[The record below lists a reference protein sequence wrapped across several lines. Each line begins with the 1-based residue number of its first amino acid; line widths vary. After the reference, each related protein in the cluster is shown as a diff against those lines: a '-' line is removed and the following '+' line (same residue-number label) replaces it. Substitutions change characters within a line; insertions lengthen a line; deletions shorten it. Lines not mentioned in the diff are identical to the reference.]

1 MKKKLLVAVL
11 LALVAVGSLYLY
23 SRSLQDEVAGGQKVT
38 ILVAASDIEVG
49 QRVTKANLAQR
60 PVPEAYVGQGT
71 VKRGGEALVL
81 GRPVTVKVSQGDPIV
96 WSDFDLPRSGAGKPL
111 SAVVQK
117 GQRAL
122 TLPVDLS
129 GSLAG
134 MLRPGDHV
142 DIMGTFAKGQGT
154 DWATVTL
161 LQNVLVLATGD
172 VRGGGEGDSETA
184 APGAPPRG
192 FSSITVS
199 VDPEEAEL
207 LVFSM
212 QRGPVNVALRSKE
225 DIETVD
231 DLPDKNFGDIFE
243 SQKRAA
249 FQRRHAAKKIE
260 ALKAQ

>member
-1 MKKKLLVAVL
+1 MKKKLLVAVA
-11 LALVAVGSLYLY
+11 LAVIAVASLYLY
-23 SRSLQDEVAGGQKVT
+23 SRSLQNEVAGGQKVT
-38 ILVAASDIEVG
+38 ILVAAADIEVG
-49 QRVTKANLAQR
+49 QRLTKANLAQR
-60 PVPEAYVGQGT
+60 EVPEAYVHQAS
-71 VKRGGEALVL
+71 VKRGEENVIL
-81 GRPVTVKVSQGDPIV
+81 GRPVTVKVSQGQPIL
-96 WSDFDLPRSGAGKPL
+96 WSDFDVQRAGVTKRL
-111 SAVVQK
+111 AAAVQK

-122 TLPVDLS
+122 TVPVDLS

-161 LQNVLVLATGD
+161 LQNVLIVATGD
-172 VRGGGEGDSETA
+172 MRGGAEGEAETS
-184 APGAPPRG
+184 GAGPPRS

-207 LVFSM
+207 LVFAM
-212 QRGPVNVALRSKE
+212 QRGPVNVALRSQE
-225 DIETVD
+225 DIESAE
-231 DLPDKNFGDIFE
+231 DLPEKNFGDIFE

>member
-1 MKKKLLVAVL
+1 MKRKLLVAVL
-11 LALVAVGSLYLY
+11 LAVIAVGSLYLY
-23 SRSLQDEVAGGQKVT
+23 SLSLQNEVAGGQKVT
-38 ILVAASDIEVG
+38 ILVAAQDIEPG
-49 QRVTKANLAQR
+49 QRITKANLAQR
-60 PVPEAYVGQGT
+60 QVPEAYVGQGT
-71 VKRGGEALVL
+71 VKRGGESVVL
-81 GRPVTVKVSQGDPIV
+81 GRQVTTKISQGDPIL
-96 WSDFDLPRSGAGKPL
+96 WSDFDIQRPGATKRL

-122 TLPVDLS
+122 TIPVDLS

-134 MLRPGDHV
+134 MLRPGDHIDV
-142 DIMGTFAKGQGT
+142 MGTFARGQGT

-161 LQNVLVLATGD
+161 LQNVLVIATGD
-172 VRGGGEGDSETA
+172 LRGGVESDAETSTA
-184 APGAPPRG
+184 NNVRG

-207 LVFSM
+207 MVFAM
-212 QRGPVNVALRSKE
+212 DRGKMSVALRSAE
-225 DIETVD
+225 DIETVE

-249 FQRRHAAKKIE
+249 FVRRHAAKKIE

>member
-1 MKKKLLVAVL
+1 MKKKLVVAVL
-11 LALVAVGSLYLY
+11 LALIAVASLYLY
-23 SRSLQDEVAGGQKVT
+23 SRSLQNEVQGGQKV
-38 ILVAASDIEVG
+38 IVLVAAADIEVG
-49 QRVTKANLAQR
+49 QRLTKANLAQR
-60 PVPEAYVGQGT
+60 EVPEAYVHQASI
-71 VKRGGEALVL
+71 KRGEENVIL
-81 GRPVTVKVSQGDPIV
+81 GRQVTVKVSQGQPIL
-96 WSDFDLPRSGAGKPL
+96 WSDFDLQRSGVTKRL
-111 SAVVQK
+111 SAAVQK

-142 DIMGTFAKGQGT
+142 DVMGTFAKGQGT

-161 LQNVLVLATGD
+161 LQNVLVVATGD
-172 VRGGGEGDSETA
+172 MRGGAEGEAETS
-184 APGAPPRG
+184 GAGPPRS

-207 LVFSM
+207 LVFAM
-212 QRGPVNVALRSKE
+212 QRGPVNIALRSAE
-225 DIETVD
+225 DIETVE

>member
-11 LALVAVGSLYLY
+11 LAVIAVGSLYLY

-38 ILVAASDIEVG
+38 ILVAATDIEVG

-60 PVPEAYVGQGT
+60 QIPEAYVGQNT
-71 VKRGGEALVL
+71 VKRGGEAIIL
-81 GRPVTVKVSQGDPIV
+81 GRPVSVKVSQGDALLF
-96 WSDFDLPRSGAGKPL
+96 SDFDVQRPGVSKRLA
-111 SAVVQK
+111 AVVQK

-122 TLPVDLS
+122 TIPVDLS

-134 MLRPGDHV
+134 MLRPGDHI
-142 DIMGTFAKGQGT
+142 DLLGTFAKGQGT

-161 LQNVLVLATGD
+161 LQNVLVIATGD
-172 VRGGGEGDSETA
+172 MRGGVESDVETSA
-184 APGAPPRG
+184 NAGPPRS
-192 FSSITVS
+192 FTSVTVS

-212 QRGPVNVALRSKE
+212 SRAPLAVALRSQE
-225 DIETVD
+225 DIETVE

-249 FQRRHAAKKIE
+249 FQRRRAAKKIE